1 MCRALWDYQKWAPG
15 IAQQWQKCRIL
26 VSCGLPAVTFPLAS
40 PGQFVHS
47 PSANPPVAVVSCQW
61 VSCLPAQ
68 LLPIGVQEQL
78 GTALEALGCGEK
90 LHSNV
95 MCCLQL
101 IHPAIS
107 VTAH

>member
-1 MCRALWDYQKWAPG
+1 MQSSVGLSEMGTRYCSAVAEMQNLGVLWFACCHISSG
-15 IAQQWQKCRIL
+15 ITRSVCAQPKCK
-26 VSCGLPAVTFPLAS
+26 SS
-40 PGQFVHS
+40 W
-47 PSANPPVAVVSCQW
+47 AVVSCQW